1 MITVIRFFD
10 VYEMVHLDSDLLRT
24 FVSVADTR
32 NFTRAAHEVG
42 RTQSAVSMQMKRLET
57 MVGEPLF
64 ERGPR
69 GVALTARGGDL
80 LVNARRIVD
89 LINETAAALQAPDLD
104 GRVRIGIPEEYSAS
118 VLSRALSSFAK
129 AHRQVEVL
137 VRYGRSTFFID
148 ALERG
153 DIDLA
158 VVFEWESEPQGEIL
172 MRDPTVWATSDQ
184 HCVHKERPVPV
195 ALYESPGWCSEF
207 ATDLLEARGIPYRIA
222 YRSDTGNGLKLAV
235 SSGLAIAPLSRSN
248 IPPGCRELTASD
260 GFGLID
266 SSSVVMYR
274 RPGATG
280 KATAAMADA
289 IREAFRVKA
298 GGPVEQ

>member
-1 MITVIRFFD
+1 MPT
-10 VYEMVHLDSDLLRT
+10 HLDSDLLRT

-42 RTQSAVSMQMKRLET
+42 RTQSAVSMQMKRLEAI
-57 MVGEPLF
+57 VGEPLF

-69 GVALTARGGDL
+69 GVALTVRGGEL
-80 LVNARRIVD
+80 LINARRVVD
-89 LINETAAALQAPDLD
+89 LIDETAAALQARNLD
-104 GRVRIGIPEEYSAS
+104 GRVRIGIPEEYSAN
-118 VLSRALSSFAK
+118 VLSRALSAFAK

-137 VRYGRSTFFID
+137 VRYGRSSFHMD

-158 VVFEWESEPQGEIL
+158 VVFEWEANPQGEVL
-172 MRDPTVWATSDQ
+172 MKDPTVWATSE
-184 HCVHKERPVPV
+184 VHYVHDERPVPV
-195 ALYESPGWCSEF
+195 ALYESAGWCSEF
-207 ATDLLEARGIPYRIA
+207 ATDLLNALGIDYRIA
-222 YRSDTGNGLKLAV
+222 YRSDTASGLRLAV

-248 IPPGCRELTASD
+248 IPAGCRELTEAD

-266 SSSVVMYR
+266 SSSVVLYR

-280 KATAAMADA
+280 EATGAMADA
-289 IREAFRVKA
+289 IREAFRAANA
-298 GGPVEQ
+298 GGAVSE

>member
-1 MITVIRFFD
+1 
-10 VYEMVHLDSDLLRT
+10 MVHLDSDLLRT

-42 RTQSAVSMQMKRLET
+42 RTQSAVSMQMKRLEA

-69 GVALTARGGDL
+69 GVALTARGTEL
-80 LVNARRIVD
+80 LVNARRVVD
-89 LINETAAALQAPDLD
+89 LIDETAAALRAPDLE

-137 VRYGRSTFFID
+137 VRYGRSSLHTD

-158 VVFEWESEPQGEIL
+158 VVFEWESEPQGEVL
-172 MRDPTVWATSDQ
+172 MQDPTVWTTSDQ
-184 HCVHKERPVPV
+184 HCVHEERPVPV

-207 ATDLLEARGIPYRIA
+207 AIELLKARSIDYRVA
-222 YRSDTGNGLKLAV
+222 YRSDTGNGLRLAV

-248 IPPGCRELTASD
+248 IPPGCRELTAVD
-260 GFGLID
+260 GYGLID
-266 SSSVVMYR
+266 SSSVVLYR

-280 KATAAMADA
+280 KATTAMADA
-289 IREAFRVKA
+289 IREAFKANA
-298 GGPVEQ
+298 GGAGAD